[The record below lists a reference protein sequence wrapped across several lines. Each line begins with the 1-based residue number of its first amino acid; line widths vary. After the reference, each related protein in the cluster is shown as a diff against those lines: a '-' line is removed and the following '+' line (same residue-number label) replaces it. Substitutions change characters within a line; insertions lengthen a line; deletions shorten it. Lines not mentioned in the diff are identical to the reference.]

1 MILAGVGVDWVLFL
15 GLDLNNSVGLGH
27 NIQYHSLL
35 TAVPQKRLR
44 TGGPKSRWELPDY
57 MVTIPQFA
65 SELFKSF
72 VGEEHCYWLR
82 DLRII
87 NYFEKQFFDCLWSGL
102 VLMEIALAECKKITR
117 HPVDMRHPHLYN
129 IIFNHLIDSRWSF
142 VLITRSTVFLVGYN
156 MSVLAE
162 ARVVHKLFLF
172 LANNWGSLFF

>member
-1 MILAGVGVDWVLFL
+1 MLFL
-15 GLDLNNSVGLGH
+15 KK
-27 NIQYHSLL
+27 SL
-35 TAVPQKRLR
+35 T
-44 TGGPKSRWELPDY
+44 
-57 MVTIPQFA
+57 VTIPQLA
-65 SELFKSF
+65 LERFKYF

-142 VLITRSTVFLVGYN
+142 VLITRSTVFLVIYN
-156 MSVLAE
+156 VHVVFLSKLPMNKLSSYHSLVLYTSI
-162 ARVVHKLFLF
+162 
-172 LANNWGSLFF
+172 SLFF